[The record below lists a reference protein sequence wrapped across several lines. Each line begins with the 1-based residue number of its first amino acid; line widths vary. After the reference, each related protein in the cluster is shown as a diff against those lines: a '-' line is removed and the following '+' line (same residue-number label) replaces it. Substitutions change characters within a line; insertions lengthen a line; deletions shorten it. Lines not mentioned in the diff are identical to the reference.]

1 MRNDVTVGNE
11 NPCSGH
17 SERNG
22 DVAPVEAS
30 SLWAG
35 PNAPLCARHHHVTN
49 VTDKMRSSM

>member
-1 MRNDVTVGNE
+1 MRNDVTVENE

-17 SERNG
+17 SECYG